1 AGVRERG
8 QHTGGL
14 AGVVVGDGEE
24 VAHRLAAEPRQRQ
37 AQLVLDQPLADV
49 LLRLELEV
57 AGGVAAQDD
66 RRRLPHRHPEDRQ
79 HRRQQLPLPRLA
91 AGEHRHDD
99 RVGDPPDHLRS
110 GDDRPGEE
118 SRTQHRQHERR
129 RARAGETSD
138 ETKALSDDG
147 ASRYGGGR
155 GGHEDTESLSVPDEC
170 RDRITHRAEPAGRPR
185 GVYPDA
191 ANAQVHTYG
200 DVRVRLRLIVTIS
213 LILGTFGGILAW
225 RLVNGD
231 MPWTARADVASE
243 VVVADGE
250 APPEPVDPAPMAAD
264 ERRERPAYVTTRD
277 GTSVRSADGSSA
289 VAAAGGVL
297 LPIIGEVDGGY
308 RVFDT
313 CNNEAI
319 VAAHEVEVGT
329 VPADREEGRF
339 DHAVFV
345 IDPGHGVPD
354 YGAVGPNGLTE
365 AEVNLDV
372 AARLVELLRATHD
385 VDWTT
390 GEVRAGDSVPAAAVA
405 VLTRSPEGPN
415 GGQYQLGLT
424 FRARVAN
431 ALDATALV
439 SIHHNTMPEA

>member
-1 AGVRERG
+1 M
-8 QHTGGL
+8 
-14 AGVVVGDGEE
+14 
-24 VAHRLAAEPRQRQ
+24 
-37 AQLVLDQPLADV
+37 
-49 LLRLELEV
+49 
-57 AGGVAAQDD
+57 
-66 RRRLPHRHPEDRQ
+66 
-79 HRRQQLPLPRLA
+79 
-91 AGEHRHDD
+91 
-99 RVGDPPDHLRS
+99 
-110 GDDRPGEE
+110 
-118 SRTQHRQHERR
+118 
-129 RARAGETSD
+129 
-138 ETKALSDDG
+138 
-147 ASRYGGGR
+147 
-155 GGHEDTESLSVPDEC
+155 
-170 RDRITHRAEPAGRPR
+170 
-185 GVYPDA
+185 
-191 ANAQVHTYG
+191 
-200 DVRVRLRLIVTIS
+200 RLRLIVTIS

-250 APPEPVDPAPMAAD
+250 APPEPVGDPAPMAAD
-264 ERRERPAYVTTRD
+264 ERRERPAYVITRD

-372 AARLVELLRATHD
+372 AARLVELLRAPHD

-439 SIHHNTMPEA
+439 SIHHNTMPEAPLDHPGSEAFVSLADPDSPRLGALIVEELRSTLSRYDADWMGTPGDGLTSRVNGDGDDWYTLLAEAEVPAVISEGLYISNPTEEALAMRDDVRQAYAEAVYRALVRFVTTDDTPLPPPEPDLWEVDRPGPSLDGCTVPPLDG

>member
-1 AGVRERG
+1 
-8 QHTGGL
+8 
-14 AGVVVGDGEE
+14 
-24 VAHRLAAEPRQRQ
+24 
-37 AQLVLDQPLADV
+37 
-49 LLRLELEV
+49 
-57 AGGVAAQDD
+57 
-66 RRRLPHRHPEDRQ
+66 
-79 HRRQQLPLPRLA
+79 
-91 AGEHRHDD
+91 
-99 RVGDPPDHLRS
+99 
-110 GDDRPGEE
+110 
-118 SRTQHRQHERR
+118 
-129 RARAGETSD
+129 
-138 ETKALSDDG
+138 
-147 ASRYGGGR
+147 
-155 GGHEDTESLSVPDEC
+155 
-170 RDRITHRAEPAGRPR
+170 
-185 GVYPDA
+185 
-191 ANAQVHTYG
+191 
-200 DVRVRLRLIVTIS
+200 
-213 LILGTFGGILAW
+213 
-225 RLVNGD
+225 
-231 MPWTARADVASE
+231 
-243 VVVADGE
+243 
-250 APPEPVDPAPMAAD
+250 APMAAD
-264 ERRERPAYVTTRD
+264 ERRERPAYVITRD

-439 SIHHNTMPEA
+439 SIHHNTMPEAPLDHPGSEAFVSLADPDSPRLGALIVEELRSTLSRYDADWMGTPGDGLTSRVNGDGDDWYTLLAEAEVPAVISEGLYISNPTEEALAMRDDVRQAYAEAVYRALVRFVTTDDTPLPPPEPDLWEVGRPGPSLAGCTVPPLDGWAVNARCGRRDRGMEQPPGTFYIGAVAGDDGRGDPLFYESDDLVTHGVIVGMTGSGKTGLGMVLLEEALAAGIPCLVIDPKGDMGNLELIFP